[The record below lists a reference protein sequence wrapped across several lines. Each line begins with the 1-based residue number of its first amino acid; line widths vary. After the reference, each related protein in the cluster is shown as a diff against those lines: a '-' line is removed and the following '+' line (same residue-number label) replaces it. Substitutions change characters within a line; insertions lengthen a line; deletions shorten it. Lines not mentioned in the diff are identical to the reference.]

1 MITKE
6 LIKEAPL
13 YIEETLNEAVSLN
26 DLNEEFQFIIDGIT
40 FFIIDK
46 KLCIMVWEYNNE
58 DGYNVYELDKNKFFY
73 RLDDLVR
80 KMVRNR
86 EVEIFEESYNGDY

>member
-13 YIEETLNEAVSLN
+13 YIEETLNEVVSLN
-26 DLNEEFQFIIDGIT
+26 DLNEELQFIIDGIT

-46 KLCIMVWEYNNE
+46 KLFPEVWEDTGNSYHIQ
-58 DGYNVYELDKNKFFY
+58 ELDQNKFFF
-73 RLDDLVR
+73 RLDNLVR
-80 KMVRNR
+80 KMVRSR